1 MLLISNYYIF
11 PLNIPFVF
19 VQCDTIA
26 TFAHWFR
33 AAYFV
38 AEEANMVS
46 MLTNMIM
53 LEILEF
59 GLHPNR
65 MQRIIL
71 N

>member
-19 VQCDTIA
+19 VQCYTIA
-26 TFAHWFR
+26 AFAHR
-33 AAYFV
+33 VSAAYFV
-38 AEEANMVS
+38 AGEANMVS
-46 MLTNMIM
+46 MLTNVIR

-59 GLHPNR
+59 RLHPNR